1 MMKLEKSSLRLSI
14 FINLL
19 VSAIKI
25 VGGIFFNTFTL
36 VIDGI
41 YTVSDLVTD
50 VFALIGIQI
59 GRRRAN
65 KNHPYGYGRV
75 FFVILLFM
83 GLIALFVGV
92 FVIYLSFK
100 IDYQQPSL
108 WIILIIIGAVLL
120 KLYSAH
126 NLFKV
131 GMKTKSD
138 LLIVSSLESKMEAY
152 SSLALIFIV
161 LLSLFVPKID
171 MIGGILIALL
181 LIWQALKVIKENIS
195 FLIGITYD
203 DGIIEEWVRKITK
216 KYRIIDIIDVSIMKD
231 GPYYQIILTVKAR
244 RNVKVASLIRAQN
257 KIKKELKATTLGLKF
272 IEFHI
277 T

>member
-1 MMKLEKSSLRLSI
+1 MKLEKSSLRLSI
-14 FINLL
+14 FINVL

-25 VGGIFFNTFTL
+25 VGGIFFNIFTL

-41 YTVSDLVTD
+41 YTFSDLVTD

-138 LLIVSSLESKMEAY
+138 LLIASSLESKMEAY
-152 SSLALIFIV
+152 SSFALIFIV
-161 LLSLFVPKID
+161 LLSFFIPKID

-181 LIWQALKVIKENIS
+181 LIWQALKVIKKNIS

-203 DGIIEEWVRKITK
+203 DGIIEERVRKITK
-216 KYRIIDIIDVSIMKD
+216 KYRIIDIIDVSIMKN

-244 RNVKVASLIRAQN
+244 RNVKVASLIRVQN

>member
-14 FINLL
+14 FINVL

-25 VGGIFFNTFTL
+25 VGGIFFNIFTL

-41 YTVSDLVTD
+41 YTFSDLVTD

-138 LLIVSSLESKMEAY
+138 LLIASSLESKMEAY
-152 SSLALIFIV
+152 SSFALIFIV
-161 LLSLFVPKID
+161 LLSFFIPKID

-181 LIWQALKVIKENIS
+181 LIWQALKVIKKNIS

-203 DGIIEEWVRKITK
+203 DGIIEERVRKITK
-216 KYRIIDIIDVSIMKD
+216 KYRIIDIIDVSIMKN

-244 RNVKVASLIRAQN
+244 RNVKVASLIRVQN

>member
-1 MMKLEKSSLRLSI
+1 MKLEKRSLRLSI
-14 FINLL
+14 VINLL

-25 VGGIFFNTFTL
+25 VGGILFNTFTL

-65 KNHPYGYGRV
+65 KNHPYGYGRI

-83 GLIALFVGV
+83 GLIALIVGI

-100 IDYQQPSL
+100 IDYQRPSL
-108 WIILIIIGAVLL
+108 WIIIIIIGAVLL
-120 KLYSAH
+120 KLYSVKT
-126 NLFKV
+126 LFKV
-131 GMKTKSD
+131 GTKAKSD
-138 LLIVSSLESKMEAY
+138 LLIASSLESKMEAY
-152 SSLALIFIV
+152 SSFALIFVV
-161 LLSLFVPKID
+161 LLSLFIPKID

-203 DGIIEEWVRKITK
+203 DGIIENLVKKITK
-216 KYRIIDIIDVSIMKD
+216 KYRIIDVTHISIMKD

-244 RNVKVASLIRAQN
+244 RNVKVASLIRVQN

>member
-1 MMKLEKSSLRLSI
+1 MKLEKSSLRLSI

-65 KNHPYGYGRV
+65 KNHPYGYGRI

-83 GLIALFVGV
+83 GIIAIMVGV

-100 IDYQQPSL
+100 IDYQKPSL
-108 WIILIIIGAVLL
+108 WIIIIIIGAVLL

-131 GMKTKSD
+131 GRKTKSD
-138 LLIVSSLESKMEAY
+138 LLIASSEESKMEAY
-152 SSLALIFIV
+152 SSFALFFIV

-171 MIGGILIALL
+171 MIGGILIAIL

-203 DGIIEEWVRKITK
+203 DGIIEDRVRKITK
-216 KYRIIDIIDVSIMKD
+216 KYRIIDVADVSIMKD

-257 KIKKELKATTLGLKF
+257 KIKKKLKATTLGLKF

>member
-1 MMKLEKSSLRLSI
+1 MKLEKRSLRLSI
-14 FINLL
+14 VINLL

-25 VGGIFFNTFTL
+25 VGGILFNTFTL

-65 KNHPYGYGRV
+65 KNHPYGYGRI

-83 GLIALFVGV
+83 GLIALIVGI

-100 IDYQQPSL
+100 IDYQKPSL
-108 WIILIIIGAVLL
+108 WIILIIIGAILL
-120 KLYSAH
+120 KLYSAKTM
-126 NLFKV
+126 FKV
-131 GMKTKSD
+131 GTKTKSD
-138 LLIVSSLESKMEAY
+138 LLIASSLESKMEAY
-152 SSLALIFIV
+152 SSFALIFVV
-161 LLSLFVPKID
+161 LLSLFIPKID

-203 DGIIEEWVRKITK
+203 DGIIENLVKKITK
-216 KYRIIDIIDVSIMKD
+216 KYRIIDVTHISIMKD

-244 RNVKVASLIRAQN
+244 RNVKVASLIRVQN

>member
-1 MMKLEKSSLRLSI
+1 MKLEKSSLRLSI

-59 GRRRAN
+59 GRKRAN

-138 LLIVSSLESKMEAY
+138 LLIASSLESKMEAY

-171 MIGGILIALL
+171 MIGGILIAIL

-203 DGIIEEWVRKITK
+203 DGIIEDRVRKITK
-216 KYRIIDIIDVSIMKD
+216 KYRIIDVADVSIMKD
-231 GPYYQIILTVKAR
+231 GPYYQIILTIKAK